1 MSYYLLPKIYNFLYV
16 NPQDDINECQIYRS
30 YSLYNFYNNI
40 KTQIDNLCS
49 KEDNALFNNYDE
61 LIKIVHP
68 YEYIFNK
75 VPGSKYSVSKL
86 KPQTNVFYDLLE
98 IFVTLNIFDLYNDKQ
113 IKTLHVSSIC
123 EDSNECIQMM
133 RDNIF
138 DDIFLNYTDNTDEM
152 YKNINSLKF
161 DFIFFNKPQK
171 DINLYI
177 TKLIEFMMT
186 ILRYQSIGGTS
197 MIKIDYIFHKPIVD
211 LIYILSSLFEKVY
224 IIKPNTSN
232 ITSFEKYIVCKNFNV
247 VDEAK
252 LEIHKSNYYK
262 LQSFIR
268 NLNNRNIISIIDYE
282 IPCYFTNKIDDIN
295 IIIGQ
300 QQLESLDQI
309 INILKNK
316 NKDEKI
322 ETIKKCNIQKSVY
335 WCEKLQIPYNK
346 FSEKTNIFLPI
357 VKDDKDNKNNN
368 DNNHDNDDNKDNKD
382 LEDNIEFNIEENID
396 LTIEVFG
403 DNELIETI
411 KDVI

>member
-1 MSYYLLPKIYNFLYV
+1 MSYYLLPKTYNFLHV
-16 NPQDDINECQIYRS
+16 NPQDDINESQIYRS

-40 KTQIDNLCS
+40 KIQIDSLCS
-49 KEDNALFNNYDE
+49 KENNVILNNYEE

-86 KPQTNVFYDLLE
+86 KPRSNTFYDLLE
-98 IFVTLNIFDLYNDKQ
+98 IFVTLNIFDLYNDKL
-113 IKTLHVSSIC
+113 IKTLHISSIC

-133 RDNIF
+133 RENNY
-138 DDIFLNYTDNTDEM
+138 DDVFLNFTDNTDEM
-152 YKNINSLKF
+152 YKTISSSKF
-161 DFIFFNKPQK
+161 DFIFLNKPQT

-177 TKLIEFMMT
+177 IKLIEFIMT

-197 MIKIDYIFHKPIVD
+197 IIKIDYIFHKPIVD

-224 IIKPNTSN
+224 IIKPNTNN
-232 ITSFEKYIVCKNFNV
+232 ITSFEKYLVCKNFNM
-247 VDEAK
+247 VDDIK
-252 LEIHKSNYYK
+252 LELHKSNYYK
-262 LQSFIR
+262 LQGFIR
-268 NLNNRNIISIIDYE
+268 NLNNRNIVSIIDYE
-282 IPCYFTNKIDDIN
+282 IPCYFSNKIDDIN

-322 ETIKKCNIQKSVY
+322 EVIKKCNIQKSVS
-335 WCEKLQIPYNK
+335 WCEKMKIPYNK

-357 VKDDKDNKNNN
+357 INENK
-368 DNNHDNDDNKDNKD
+368 DDNKI
-382 LEDNIEFNIEENID
+382 LEENIEFNIEENIEENTE
-396 LTIEVFG
+396 LNIEVLG
-403 DNELIETI
+403 DNEVIETI
-411 KDVI
+411 TDVI